1 MQRLFSSGT
10 LHNGFAH
17 IQFPSDLITDL
28 KAFPPWTK
36 HEQLTELRF
45 KLLVAQETHPE
56 WWHLKKRVA
65 VALQECFPEAV
76 SKVNGPKLT
85 HTSYLQEKV
94 YSAPLRR
101 GDDKV
106 LQQSFHGFFQCLVP
120 PHTRWGCQ
128 ARLHRTP
135 WSLTR
140 LQVHLYT
147 CLPSGVQQCNPI
159 LQIGSFAPPSN
170 RRCLVKYNGSINS
183 WSVSSCR
190 GENKCFLN
198 VW

>member
-1 MQRLFSSGT
+1 MLNSWRDSTIDFNAKAVLFRNPPQWVCSHSIPKRLNYRSESISPLNKTWTVNRTAIQIVSGSRNT
-10 LHNGFAH
+10 SRAMTFE
-17 IQFPSDLITDL
+17 
-28 KAFPPWTK
+28 KASCCCIA
-36 HEQLTELRF
+36 E
-45 KLLVAQETHPE
+45 V
-56 WWHLKKRVA
+56 
-65 VALQECFPEAV
+65 FPEAV

-94 YSAPLRR
+94 YSAPLGR

-106 LQQSFHGFFQCLVP
+106 LQQSFHDFFQCLVP

-147 CLPSGVQQCNPI
+147 FTKWCSAVQPY
-159 LQIGSFAPPSN
+159 SSN
-170 RRCLVKYNGSINS
+170 REFCTTFKQEMLSKV
-183 WSVSSCR
+183 
-190 GENKCFLN
+190 
-198 VW
+198 